1 MYGDEKW
8 RLIAAVA
15 SSLTHGSEGLK
26 TFVDGFRRIL
36 DTEAWR
42 AYPYPNGT
50 VLEFIS
56 LVEFIEHPRG
66 LSAEVRK
73 VEQLISDDPDLVVA
87 FRRAAIP
94 PRGGDHSTRA
104 KSDNITL
111 ASGGRGT
118 SRAYQ
123 LERLQREAPD
133 YYERVK
139 SGEMSVNRAMI
150 ESGLKRPTVSIP
162 RNIPVNDVATALQRR
177 YTPTEL
183 AELIRLLKAD

>member
-50 VLEFIS
+50 VLEFTS

-66 LSAEVRK
+66 LNTEVRK

-94 PRGGDHSTRA
+94 PRGGAPASRPKT
-104 KSDNITL
+104 DNI
-111 ASGGRGT
+111 SIGSKHGT